1 MTQPTNDSMTCK
13 GCGRDLPLSAFKL
26 TRWGTHAKICN
37 DCVTEKR
44 TETRYNHTQM
54 GGVKPLPFSD
64 PDFDNLSVGE
74 VVRLMGRAKKWLES
88 RNCHITLYGDF
99 IETKTKK
106 LKFE

>member
-1 MTQPTNDSMTCK
+1 MPRMSHSRTQREQSGPTRQN
-13 GCGRDLPLSAFKL
+13 
-26 TRWGTHAKICN
+26 
-37 DCVTEKR
+37 
-44 TETRYNHTQM
+44 
-54 GGVKPLPFSD
+54 GGGKNRPFSD

-88 RNCHITLYGDF
+88 RNCRITLYGDF